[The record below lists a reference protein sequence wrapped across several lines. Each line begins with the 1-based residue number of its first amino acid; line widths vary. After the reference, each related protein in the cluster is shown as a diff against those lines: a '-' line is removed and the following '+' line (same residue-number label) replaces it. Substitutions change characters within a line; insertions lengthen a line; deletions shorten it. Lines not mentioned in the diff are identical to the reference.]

1 MRNFLKTMLAVICGF
16 ALVSMIG
23 VFVML
28 GLLGASMSKPT
39 VSIKSNSVFKLE
51 LNGVLQERSNELS
64 DYAGIFGLED
74 VAYIGLDDV
83 LAAIEAASTNENI
96 KGIYLKCGVLGAAPA
111 SVSEIRDAL
120 LRFKA
125 NGKFIVAYA
134 DNYSQSAYQ
143 IASVAD
149 EIYMNPEGILQIMG
163 YSLHTIFF
171 KDLLDKV
178 GVEMQVVKVGTY
190 KSAVEPY
197 ILEKMSDANREQT
210 LQMAQS
216 LWNKYLTD
224 VSSIRGVEVAKLNE
238 FADKGLFLSE
248 ATQSVNYGLID
259 ALAYECDI
267 DEILA
272 AKTDTDKKDLALC
285 SLKEMKMLPKNT
297 NYQKNKIAVVY
308 AIGEIDG
315 SNNNNDENI
324 DSEKLSKQLLTIA
337 DDENIKAVVLRVNS
351 PGGSAFGSEQ
361 IWNALGKVKEANKPL
376 IVSMGGYAASGG
388 YYISCIA
395 DTIVAQPNTIT
406 GSIGIFGLMP
416 NAKGLVDKLGLSFDG
431 VKTNEMG
438 DFGALYRPMS
448 GDEFAMMQARVNRG
462 YELFVKRCA
471 DGRSMSVDAI
481 KAIAEGRVW
490 TGEQAQEKGLVDVL
504 GNLNDALA
512 IAIEKADVEEYEVV
526 SYPEKKDVFTQL
538 LEQFSGSQMQFSLF
552 TDYSEYINNTF
563 DNLIN
568 GNAVQ
573 ARMPYFLVI
582 K

>member
-28 GLLGASMSKPT
+28 GLLGASMSKPA
-39 VSIKSNSVFKLE
+39 VSIKPNSVFKLE
-51 LNGVLQERSNELS
+51 LNGVVQERSNELS
-64 DYAGIFGLED
+64 DYVGMFGQEG

-83 LAAIEAASTNENI
+83 LTAIETASTNENI
-96 KGIYLKCGVLGAAPA
+96 KGIYLKFGALSIEPA

-149 EIYMNPEGILQIMG
+149 EIYMNPEGILQISG
-163 YSLHTIFF
+163 YSLQTVFI
-171 KDLLDKV
+171 KDLLENI
-178 GVEMQVVKVGTY
+178 GLEMQVVKVGTY

-197 ILEKMSDANREQT
+197 ILDKMSDANREQT
-210 LQMAQS
+210 LQMAHS
-216 LWNKYLTD
+216 LWNKFLTD
-224 VSSIRGVEVAKLNE
+224 VSSTRGIEISKLNE
-238 FADKGLFLSE
+238 FADKGMFLSE

-259 ALAYECDI
+259 VLAYECDI

-272 AKTDTDKKDLALC
+272 IKTETDKKDLTLC
-285 SLKEMKMLPKNT
+285 SLKEVKTLPKNT
-297 NYQKNKIAVVY
+297 DYQKNKIAVVY
-308 AIGEIDG
+308 ASGQIDG
-315 SNNNNDENI
+315 SNNNYENI
-324 DSEKLSKQLLTIA
+324 DSEKLSKQLIKIA
-337 DDENIKAVVLRVNS
+337 DDENVKAVVLRVNS

-361 IWNALGKVKEANKPL
+361 IWNALCKVKEANKPL

-406 GSIGIFGLMP
+406 GSIGIFGLIP

-431 VKTNEMG
+431 VKTNAMSN
-438 DFGALYRPMS
+438 FGELYRPMS
-448 GDEFAMMQARVNRG
+448 GDEFAMMQARINRG

-471 DGRSMSVDAI
+471 DGRSVSVDAI

-490 TGEQAQEKGLVDVL
+490 TGEQAQKNGLVDVL
-504 GNLNDALA
+504 GNLHDALA
-512 IAIEKADVEEYEVV
+512 IAVEKSGVEEYEVV
-526 SYPEKKDVFTQL
+526 SYPEKKDFLTQL
-538 LEQFSGSQMQFSLF
+538 LEELAGNQMQFSSL
-552 TDYSEYINNTF
+552 TDYEKRINVF
-563 DNLIN
+563 HNLIN
-568 GNAVQ
+568 ENAIQ

-582 K
+582 N

>member
-28 GLLGASMSKPT
+28 GLLGTSMSKPA
-39 VSIKSNSVFKLE
+39 VSIKPNSVFKLE
-51 LNGVLQERSNELS
+51 LNGVVQERSNELS
-64 DYAGIFGLED
+64 DYVGMFGQEG

-83 LAAIEAASTNENI
+83 LTAIETASTNENI
-96 KGIYLKCGVLGAAPA
+96 KGIYLKFGALSIEPA

-149 EIYMNPEGILQIMG
+149 EIYMNPEGILQISG
-163 YSLHTIFF
+163 YSLQTVFI
-171 KDLLDKV
+171 KDLLENI
-178 GVEMQVVKVGTY
+178 GLEMQVVKVGTY

-197 ILEKMSDANREQT
+197 ILDKMSDANREQT
-210 LQMAQS
+210 LQMAHS
-216 LWNKYLTD
+216 LWNKFLTD
-224 VSSIRGVEVAKLNE
+224 VSSTRGIEISKLNE

-259 ALAYECDI
+259 VLAYECDI

-272 AKTDTDKKDLALC
+272 IKTETDKKDLTLC
-285 SLKEMKMLPKNT
+285 SLKEVKTLPKNT
-297 NYQKNKIAVVY
+297 DYQKNKIAVVY
-308 AIGEIDG
+308 ASGQIDG
-315 SNNNNDENI
+315 SNNNYENI
-324 DSEKLSKQLLTIA
+324 DSEKLSKQLIKIA
-337 DDENIKAVVLRVNS
+337 DDENVKAVVLRVNS

-361 IWNALGKVKEANKPL
+361 IWNALCKVKEANKPL

-406 GSIGIFGLMP
+406 GSIGIFGLIP

-431 VKTNEMG
+431 VKTNAMSN
-438 DFGALYRPMS
+438 FGELYRSMS
-448 GDEFAMMQARVNRG
+448 SDEFAMMQARINRG

-471 DGRSMSVDAI
+471 DGRSVSVDAI

-490 TGEQAQEKGLVDVL
+490 TGEQAQKNGLVDVL
-504 GNLNDALA
+504 GNLHDALA
-512 IAIEKADVEEYEVV
+512 IAVEKSGVEEYEVV
-526 SYPEKKDVFTQL
+526 SYPEKKDFLTQL
-538 LEQFSGSQMQFSLF
+538 LEELAGNQMQFSSL
-552 TDYSEYINNTF
+552 TDYEKRINVF
-563 DNLIN
+563 HNLIN
-568 GNAVQ
+568 GNAIQ

-582 K
+582 N